1 MVLKNSVRYKNI
13 GLKIAELRAKRGLTQ
28 QQLAD
33 KIGISKSYL
42 SKIESPNTI
51 KSFSLDVLFSISD
64 ELDISITD
72 LFEDYK

>member
-1 MVLKNSVRYKNI
+1 MILNNSERYKKI
-13 GLKIAELRAKRGLTQ
+13 GLKIAGFRAKRGLAQ

-64 ELDISITD
+64 ELDINITD

>member
-1 MVLKNSVRYKNI
+1 MILDNSKRYKNI
-13 GLKIAELRAKRGLTQ
+13 GLKIAQLRAERGLTQ

-33 KIGISKSYL
+33 RIGISKSYL

-64 ELDISITD
+64 ELGINISD
-72 LFEDYK
+72 FFEE

>member
-1 MVLKNSVRYKNI
+1 MVLNNSQRYKNI
-13 GLKIAELRAKRGLTQ
+13 GLKIAEVRTKRGLTQ

-64 ELDISITD
+64 ELDINITD
-72 LFEDYK
+72 FFEGYR

>member
-64 ELDISITD
+64 ELDINITD
-72 LFEDYK
+72 LFEAYK

>member
-1 MVLKNSVRYKNI
+1 MVLNNSQRYKNI
-13 GLKIAELRAKRGLTQ
+13 GLKIAEIRAKRGLTQ

-64 ELDISITD
+64 ELEINITD
-72 LFEDYK
+72 LFEGYK